1 MKKILKAIIFV
12 FCTYCIVMGTGALAE
27 YNQFGNVKNAREL
40 IKKANQRHF
49 QVHFR
54 YRQARTILDFD
65 KVQDLHVY
73 GRNVYAVWFNTF
85 RIGDYRGKP
94 IDGTQRK
101 FRNLNI
107 KLKII
112 YTPSKSLDLYGRVY
126 KQSIRPSS
134 IIVAKKRI

>member
-40 IKKANQRHF
+40 IKKANQMHF